1 MFTGIVQ
8 SVGVVRSVR
17 RGPAGARLV
26 LDAPRLPR
34 PLPPGSSVCVSGACL
49 TVAACDL
56 ATIEFD
62 VIPETLERTTL
73 GGLSGGNRVNLERS
87 LRVGDGLDGHMVQ
100 GHVDGVSTVRSIH
113 REGAEG
119 YRITFAG
126 GGELMPFM
134 IPRGSVAIDGVS
146 LTIAGVSGDSFT
158 VALIPTTLAET
169 TLGELSAGDRVNI
182 ETDILVRT
190 VISHLQ
196 RVTGGAGR
204 GSERLTLEM
213 LREQGW

>member
-34 PLPPGSSVCVSGACL
+34 PLPLGSSVCVSGACL
-49 TVAACDL
+49 TVAICDDSS
-56 ATIEFD
+56 TEFD

-73 GGLSGGNRVNLERS
+73 GELAVGRRVNLERS
-87 LRVGDGLDGHMVQ
+87 LRIGDGLDGHMVQ
-100 GHVDGVSTVRSIH
+100 GHIDGIARVRGIE
-113 REGAEG
+113 RDGARG
-119 YRITFAG
+119 YRIALAADAG
-126 GGELMPFM
+126 LMTYM
-134 IPRGSVAIDGVS
+134 IPKGSVAIDGVS
-146 LTIAGVSGDSFT
+146 LTIADVTGDTFS

-169 TLGELSAGDRVNI
+169 TLGDLAVGDAVNI

-190 VISHLQ
+190 VIAHLQ
-196 RVTGGAGR
+196 RLGGAGPR
-204 GSERLTLEM
+204 GERLTLEM